1 MHVHIYGF
9 LLLLDELVVS
19 MCKSS
24 ALSASGSQDWVDCV
38 KASEVCNQNPQCSS
52 RYRIMRQCL
61 VGKDWNTMLANKEC
75 QAALE
80 VLQVS
85 PLYDCRCKRGMKK
98 ELQCLQSYWSINMGL
113 SEGEDFYEA
122 TPYEPLPSVRH
133 SDAFRLASI
142 TSGIMNAGV
151 GMRQPLCSGP
161 GHCNPCLDATKAC
174 NLNDNCKRQRS
185 AYISTCTRAGGQ
197 QGQQQQEGCNRKRC
211 HKALRQFLERVE
223 SQYTFGLLFCACRD
237 KACAERRRQ
246 TIVPSCAY
254 EDRAKPNCLQLR
266 KTCRTDALCRS
277 RLADFHTNCQMT
289 SDFVTTCPKDDNQA
303 CLTAYT
309 GLIGTEMTPNYENSN
324 HEDFTVS
331 PWCTCQNSGNSE
343 EECEKFLKD
352 FTQNTCLQNAI
363 VAFGYG
369 IFKID
374 PPFATPSVNP
384 EPSIEPKST
393 ASPNST
399 QATNEDTGE
408 ECDHFKNFNCGGDDN
423 ARTQFTL
430 LPGNRSPE
438 LKLGAGAWMLWL
450 VYAAGS
456 IAV

>member
-1 MHVHIYGF
+1 
-9 LLLLDELVVS
+9 

-24 ALSASGSQDWVDCV
+24 ALSTSGSQDWVDCV

-133 SDAFRLASI
+133 SDAFRL
-142 TSGIMNAGV
+142 
-151 GMRQPLCSGP
+151 PLCSGP

-211 HKALRQFLERVE
+211 HKALRQFLELYQH
-223 SQYTFGLLFCACRD
+223 SY
-237 KACAERRRQ
+237 
-246 TIVPSCAY
+246 
-254 EDRAKPNCLQLR
+254 
-266 KTCRTDALCRS
+266 
-277 RLADFHTNCQMT
+277 
-289 SDFVTTCPKDDNQA
+289 
-303 CLTAYT
+303 
-309 GLIGTEMTPNYENSN
+309 
-324 HEDFTVS
+324 
-331 PWCTCQNSGNSE
+331 
-343 EECEKFLKD
+343 
-352 FTQNTCLQNAI
+352 
-363 VAFGYG
+363 
-369 IFKID
+369 
-374 PPFATPSVNP
+374 
-384 EPSIEPKST
+384 
-393 ASPNST
+393 
-399 QATNEDTGE
+399 
-408 ECDHFKNFNCGGDDN
+408 
-423 ARTQFTL
+423 
-430 LPGNRSPE
+430 
-438 LKLGAGAWMLWL
+438 
-450 VYAAGS
+450 
-456 IAV
+456 